1 MTELINLTPH
11 PIRIYRHDAPDAV
24 AAVTDHL
31 MCTIEPS
38 GQTARVAENDLGTV
52 EQVCFETYTDGV
64 SFIPVEMIEWSSV
77 YGIPAQRDGV
87 YLIVPLVTA
96 LAVFASGPG
105 RGGSRNDLLVP
116 YAQVRNSEGTVVG
129 CRLLA
134 RPC

>member
-1 MTELINLTPH
+1 VTELINLTPH
-11 PIRIYRHDAPDAV
+11 PIRIYRPLAPDTV
-24 AAVTDHL
+24 EKVTDHL

-38 GQTARVAENDLGTV
+38 GKTARVAENDLGTV
-52 EQVCFETYTDGV
+52 EEICYETYVEGV
-64 SFIPVEMIEWSSV
+64 SFIPVELIEWSSV
-77 YGIPAQRDGV
+77 YGIPAQQDGV

-96 LAVFASGPG
+96 LAVLATNHAQ
-105 RGGSRNDLLVP
+105 GGGRNDLLVP